1 MIKAK
6 AKSQSQKTPPYVHS
20 PPIVSL
26 ARRLEG
32 IYRESEDRDVVNFGS
47 EILALESEITENPAT
62 SLAEAAI
69 QVMLAAAYVERVRE
83 DLVDDTEEALN
94 KMERLIRSA
103 LSAVVREAGVDLD
116 EYGGRRYTPEYT
128 DPFCRSAKTH

>member
-6 AKSQSQKTPPYVHS
+6 AKSGKTPPYVHK
-20 PPIVSL
+20 PPIESL
-26 ARRLEG
+26 ARRLEC
-32 IYRESEDRDVVNFGS
+32 IFQESEDRDMSSFGA
-47 EILALESEITENPAT
+47 EILALEREIAENPAT

-116 EYGGRRYTPEYT
+116 QYGGRRYAPSYT
-128 DPFCRSAKTH
+128 DPFCRCSKLH

>member
-6 AKSQSQKTPPYVHS
+6 AKSQKIPPYVHS

-32 IYRESEDRDVVNFGS
+32 IYQESEDRDVASFGS
-47 EILALESEITENPAT
+47 EILALEREIADNPAT
-62 SLAEAAI
+62 SLPEAAI

-103 LSAVVREAGVDLD
+103 LSAVVREAGVNLD
-116 EYGGRRYTPEYT
+116 EYGGRRYAPEYT
-128 DPFCRSAKTH
+128 DPFCRAAKPH